1 MSGDACR
8 ATLTE
13 LLRLYD
19 WRNELGQIERDPN
32 HDKKQ
37 MKASLNKYGRE
48 KKLAWAAAREALG
61 KPSEDRSCTC
71 HPDDNPPV
79 PCPQKFALTGCQTA
93 VATDGL
99 TNYIMHGCT
108 ETECRL
114 CQTPPEMRH
123 WYAEYRH
130 TGIPSFPY
138 PEVVVHKGSSVGAS
152 GLDHEFKQK
161 VAEAVARYE
170 SLSPVDKALHDSE
183 QRRSWVR
190 GETGRDPGDVLADEV
205 RRLRASAPAISP
217 AICYTPCK
225 AHEGMTF
232 KVTLTAWSVPAVQ
245 VCPICDP
252 PKGAA

>member
-8 ATLTE
+8 AALTE

-48 KKLAWAAAREALG
+48 KKLAWAAAREALAAA
-61 KPSEDRSCTC
+61 SAVS
-71 HPDDNPPV
+71 
-79 PCPQKFALTGCQTA
+79 PQ
-93 VATDGL
+93 
-99 TNYIMHGCT
+99 
-108 ETECRL
+108 
-114 CQTPPEMRH
+114 P
-123 WYAEYRH
+123 
-130 TGIPSFPY
+130 FPY
-138 PEVVVHKGSSVGAS
+138 DGVVVHKGSSVGAS

-205 RRLRASAPAISP
+205 RRLRDL
-217 AICYTPCK
+217 
-225 AHEGMTF
+225 
-232 KVTLTAWSVPAVQ
+232 LTGWTGYAWRKDGEYVDDIQQFFDGA
-245 VCPICDP
+245 
-252 PKGAA
+252 KG